1 MVDYVDALRYARER
15 NIILADEFYSL
26 DLNTRQ
32 YAGTVSR
39 LAAVEQI
46 KTVLDLVN
54 KSLEDGS
61 TFQDFK
67 KQVEAE
73 GIELSEHH
81 LANVYRTNM
90 QNAYAHGRWQ
100 QQQSNKESRS
110 YLKYTAINDSRTR
123 PAHLALDAVIRHI
136 DDPFW
141 QTHYPPNGYQ
151 CRCSVLAITEKQALR
166 SGITADDQL
175 PTNVVDNGWSFS
187 PATYSRNLNQVLDQK
202 IDDNILDATQTAE
215 LFDMKE
221 TAVVHQQANDSIHE
235 ALNPLTNTNRK
246 ILDDLFEDVASK
258 GRDITPSHG
267 RFVVELS
274 TEDERLTD
282 LLKESVVKKD
292 QDRKSK
298 SIFDWMNDSFNSML
312 NFAKNL
318 KSKLTG
324 NNLKGFDA
332 LNLQKGNV
340 IGIQTPTLFKT
351 AESAGKN
358 ITILDMKGKA
368 IDLGKINGLDGA
380 LLAPNLNLEVVSV
393 TDTDVVLKYTD
404 DVARRLFVAN
414 STLFSLY

>member
-67 KQVEAE
+67 KQVEAK

-123 PAHLALDAVIRHI
+123 PTHLALDAVIRHI

-187 PATYSRNLNQVLDQK
+187 PATYSRNLNQVLD
-202 IDDNILDATQTAE
+202 
-215 LFDMKE
+215 
-221 TAVVHQQANDSIHE
+221 
-235 ALNPLTNTNRK
+235 
-246 ILDDLFEDVASK
+246 
-258 GRDITPSHG
+258 
-267 RFVVELS
+267 
-274 TEDERLTD
+274 
-282 LLKESVVKKD
+282 
-292 QDRKSK
+292 
-298 SIFDWMNDSFNSML
+298 
-312 NFAKNL
+312 
-318 KSKLTG
+318 
-324 NNLKGFDA
+324 
-332 LNLQKGNV
+332 
-340 IGIQTPTLFKT
+340 
-351 AESAGKN
+351 
-358 ITILDMKGKA
+358 
-368 IDLGKINGLDGA
+368 
-380 LLAPNLNLEVVSV
+380 
-393 TDTDVVLKYTD
+393 
-404 DVARRLFVAN
+404 
-414 STLFSLY
+414 